1 MQKELNFKYNELT
14 TPFEWS
20 YSPYTKMWYEDKNTA
35 LPEFPII
42 SKSIYKNAYILLNGE
57 FSFTE
62 VTNGNYEENAEEEEF
77 TEYINYLFGKTEKGC
92 DCFSLTLLLFFK
104 NCETNI
110 EGYEEICFCHD
121 NLPLIEEFINNINR
135 YGYASI
141 YIEAFSGVKFFA
153 WLHDDK
159 IHFVIQDYKYARYK
173 DTDTPLFKILCNIQ
187 ADREDFC
194 NRILELVNLYKV
206 KCKNAIKNYMKINPS
221 AKLSEY
227 DMDFINWIFDKE
239 QKDV

>member
-35 LPEFPII
+35 LQEFPII
-42 SKSIYKNAYILLNGE
+42 SKSIYKDAYILLNGE

-62 VTNGNYEENAEEEEF
+62 VANGDYEEDVAEEEF
-77 TEYINYLFGKTEKGC
+77 TEYINYLFGETEKGC

-110 EGYEEICFCHD
+110 EGYEEICFCHE
-121 NLPLIEEFINNINR
+121 NLPLIEEFINNINCYR
-135 YGYASI
+135 YASL

-206 KCKNAIKNYMKINPS
+206 KCKNAIKNHIKTNPS
-221 AKLSEY
+221 AKLSGC
-227 DMDFINWIFDKE
+227 DNDFINWIFDKE